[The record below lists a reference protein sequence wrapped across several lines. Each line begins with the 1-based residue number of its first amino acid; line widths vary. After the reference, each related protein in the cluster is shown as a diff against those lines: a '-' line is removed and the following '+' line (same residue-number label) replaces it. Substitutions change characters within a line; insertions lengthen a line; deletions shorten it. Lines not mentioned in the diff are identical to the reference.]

1 MLAIFYI
8 LIIVLTRLTL
18 EANECLV
25 LETKNF
31 YGTYTS
37 QSCFNILVSDLAKMT
52 IHTISS
58 IVGFTFTFIN
68 GSTQSYIENERYT
81 SNYTIELINISIT
94 SANIYIGNGIE
105 GIQFQFFN
113 SSSNESTLSP
123 TIGQSIGCFSYFNST
138 SMNVKYLMIN
148 SINGC
153 LQQNNLTYFPYLFFS
168 YSFSQCKFSRF
179 LIEPS
184 NISTAITMTQTTTM
198 TPILVSVIPLTSLLA
213 TTTFKALPSTSTL
226 TSTTL
231 STYPLCYNL
240 IKSKINNLKLVNK
253 NT

>member
-1 MLAIFYI
+1 MLEIFNI
-8 LIIVLTRLTL
+8 LIIFLTRLTL
-18 EANECLV
+18 AANDCLV
-25 LETKNF
+25 IQAKSF

-37 QSCFNILVSDLAKMT
+37 ESCLNIQVSELANMT

-68 GSTQSYIENERYT
+68 GTTQSYIENEGYT

-94 SANIYIGNGIE
+94 GANIYIGNGIE
-105 GIQFQFFN
+105 GIQFQLFN
-113 SSSNESTLSP
+113 SSSNESSLSP

-138 SMNVKYLMIN
+138 SMNVKYLMID

-153 LQQNNLTYFPYLFFS
+153 IQQNNLTYFPYLFFS

-184 NISTAITMTQTTTM
+184 SISTAITMTQTTTM
-198 TPILVSVIPLTSLLA
+198 TPILVSVTPLTSVLA

-226 TSTTL
+226 TSTIS
-231 STYPLCYNL
+231 STYSLCYNL
-240 IKSKINNLKLVNK
+240 IKSKINNLKLVN
-253 NT
+253 

>member
-1 MLAIFYI
+1 MLEIFYI
-8 LIIVLTRLTL
+8 LIIFLTRLTL
-18 EANECLV
+18 AANECLV
-25 LETKNF
+25 IQAKSF

-37 QSCFNILVSDLAKMT
+37 ESCLNIQVSEMANMT

-68 GSTQSYIENERYT
+68 GTSQSYIENEGYT

-94 SANIYIGNGIE
+94 GANIYIGNGIE
-105 GIQFQFFN
+105 GIQLQLFN
-113 SSSNESTLSP
+113 SSSNESSLSP

-138 SMNVKYLMIN
+138 SMNVKYLMID

-153 LQQNNLTYFPYLFFS
+153 IQQNNLTYFPYLFFS

-179 LIEPS
+179 LIEPPS
-184 NISTAITMTQTTTM
+184 ISTEITMTTTM
-198 TPILVSVIPLTSLLA
+198 TSILVSVTPLTSLLA
-213 TTTFKALPSTSTL
+213 TTTFKAIPSTSTL
-226 TSTTL
+226 TSTIS

-240 IKSKINNLKLVNK
+240 IKSKINNLKLVN
-253 NT
+253 